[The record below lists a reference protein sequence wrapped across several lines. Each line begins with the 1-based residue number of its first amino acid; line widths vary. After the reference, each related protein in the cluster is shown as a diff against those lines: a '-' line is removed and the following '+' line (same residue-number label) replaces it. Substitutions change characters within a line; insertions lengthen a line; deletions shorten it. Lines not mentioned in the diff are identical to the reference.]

1 MSQLRQQVNL
11 YQHTTPAWRPFGSA
25 TLALACGA
33 VACCLAVIWAFG
45 SYQVA
50 RLQQSVDALQRQQAA
65 QQAAL
70 SALGTLQMDGA
81 NPADLQTRIQQL
93 SAELAARERAL
104 ALLQGGAVGSTKGFS
119 PQLAALARHPIA
131 GLWLRQITL
140 SNLTGSVSLAG
151 ETVDP
156 DTVPRYLHVLS
167 TERVLAGLRFD
178 RLVIERPEATPAGSP
193 GAGSPDA
200 GSPDAG
206 SPGAGSPGAGSAGA
220 ASTGATSTGAA
231 SVGAPSRLRT
241 GAFKFR
247 ADGTAGS
254 AITAAP
260 AQVAA
265 NQAPQP

>member
-1 MSQLRQQVNL
+1 VSHPRQQINL
-11 YQHTTPAWRPFGSA
+11 YQHTAPAWRPFGSA

-33 VACCLAVIWAFG
+33 IGCCLAVIWAFG

-70 SALGTLQMDGA
+70 SALGSLQMDGA

-104 ALLQGGAVGSTKGFS
+104 TLLQGGAVGSTRGFS
-119 PQLAALARHPIA
+119 PQLAALARHPIT

-151 ETVDP
+151 EALDP

-167 TERVLAGLRFD
+167 TEPVLAGVRFD
-178 RLVIERPEATPAGSP
+178 RLVIERPETI
-193 GAGSPDA
+193 
-200 GSPDAG
+200 
-206 SPGAGSPGAGSAGA
+206 A
-220 ASTGATSTGAA
+220 ASAR
-231 SVGAPSRLRT
+231 APSRL
-241 GAFKFR
+241 GAGTFKFR
-247 ADGTAGS
+247 ADGAAAAGVPAGTATAGMPTTRVKTGT
-254 AITAAP
+254 ATTAGRAAP
-260 AQVAA
+260 DQVAA
-265 NQAPQP
+265 DRAPQS

>member
-11 YQHTTPAWRPFGSA
+11 YQHTAPAWRPFGSA

-33 VACCLAVIWAFG
+33 VACCLTVIWAFG

-70 SALGTLQMDGA
+70 SALGTLQTDGA

-104 ALLQGGAVGSTKGFS
+104 ALLQGGAEGSTKGFS
-119 PQLAALARHPIA
+119 PQLAALARHPMV

-151 ETVDP
+151 EAVDP

-167 TERVLAGLRFD
+167 TEPVLAGLRFD
-178 RLVIERPEATPAGSP
+178 RLVIERPEATPAASTGAASVEVASP
-193 GAGSPDA
+193 
-200 GSPDAG
+200 
-206 SPGAGSPGAGSAGA
+206 GA
-220 ASTGATSTGAA
+220 ASTGAASTNAVSTSA
-231 SVGAPSRLRT
+231 VSRQRT
-241 GAFKFR
+241 GGFKFR
-247 ADGTAGS
+247 ADGTGGA
-254 AITAAP
+254 ARTAAP
-260 AQVAA
+260 PQVAA
-265 NQAPQP
+265 NGAPQS